1 MKHPEIMSLSSKR
14 WQFILIAVIL
24 ILSASQAVSAP
35 DLPMFTKQTELGPI
49 VLSYS
54 DVDQLVTSLKA
65 QIEIANRHDKSD
77 RSGKMTL
84 SVEAGEDIIS
94 VNSWRSLSDASRL
107 PEPGK
112 RLSFDYSSYD
122 MPIER
127 VEISLDN
134 YQRRITVKGTQR
146 DQVDAIYAYIKDA
159 LTRRIW
165 PWQGPLLRFAGGFIT
180 FIIGFQ
186 LAWLPITARPLF
198 RRFYSSAKI
207 VAIQVLGILIA
218 ASPFILPWD
227 TLLPGFAVY
236 SRTDNTDRMIGLAG
250 LAFGVIP
257 LMVWLLRPKLI
268 SPEQSA
274 SESSTS
280 HGDSG

>member
-1 MKHPEIMSLSSKR
+1 
-14 WQFILIAVIL
+14 
-24 ILSASQAVSAP
+24 
-35 DLPMFTKQTELGPI
+35 
-49 VLSYS
+49 
-54 DVDQLVTSLKA
+54 
-65 QIEIANRHDKSD
+65 
-77 RSGKMTL
+77 
-84 SVEAGEDIIS
+84 
-94 VNSWRSLSDASRL
+94 
-107 PEPGK
+107 PGK
-112 RLSFDYSSYD
+112 RLSFDSSSYD

-165 PWQGPLLRFAGGFIT
+165 PWHGPLLRFAGGFIT

-227 TLLPGFAVY
+227 TLLPGF
-236 SRTDNTDRMIGLAG
+236 
-250 LAFGVIP
+250 
-257 LMVWLLRPKLI
+257 
-268 SPEQSA
+268 
-274 SESSTS
+274 
-280 HGDSG
+280 